1 MSLELAKL
9 FVERL
14 KTDSAFCQKVRGFVQ
29 GSGYDC
35 TLSEI
40 RQAEWEA
47 LMHCENEHCTIS
59 TNFVK
64 EGHCPYVSKPHGYEH
79 WVG

>member
-1 MSLELAKL
+1 MSLEQAKL

-14 KTDSAFCQKVRGFVQ
+14 KTDSAFCQYVRGFVQ
-29 GSGYDC
+29 SSGFDC

-59 TNFVK
+59 SNFGK
-64 EGHCPYVSKPHGYEH
+64 EGLCPYLAKPHGYEY